1 MWAIEV
7 LAERIV
13 VGKIT
18 RYTAR
23 EHARYTLIIPVQ
35 NLKSGET
42 AQQGLTG
49 GRRDRT
55 DPVSDERGRR
65 RFRRIATYYVD
76 VAVGKRSTT
85 GNNARRTNASAYTT
99 GLNNVCDAW
108 CRDAPSSE
116 HADTKVYNTHITGCW
131 QTYHY
136 VSPTCTACGLNF
148 TNTTYDE
155 EEDGLVKTGYRA
167 RTYWS
172 RHVNAYKMTRQVDCR
187 WCGAPHL
194 MPGCAK
200 TPKQMGRHFRCSD
213 NYFDTSMG
221 SARCR

>member
-1 MWAIEV
+1 MTH
-7 LAERIV
+7 ERKCV
-13 VGKIT
+13 HDGVKQRLRCLVPGC
-18 RYTAR
+18 
-23 EHARYTLIIPVQ
+23 
-35 NLKSGET
+35 S
-42 AQQGLTG
+42 
-49 GRRDRT
+49 
-55 DPVSDERGRR
+55 
-65 RFRRIATYYVD
+65 F
-76 VAVGKRSTT
+76 
-85 GNNARRTNASAYTT
+85 
-99 GLNNVCDAW
+99 
-108 CRDAPSSE
+108 E
-116 HADTKVYNTHITGCW
+116 HADTKMYNTHITGCW

-213 NYFDTSMG
+213 NYFDISMG
-221 SARCR
+221 SARCRRLRATDPLPAWAMQQHRPRRCTTRQRRGGRWR